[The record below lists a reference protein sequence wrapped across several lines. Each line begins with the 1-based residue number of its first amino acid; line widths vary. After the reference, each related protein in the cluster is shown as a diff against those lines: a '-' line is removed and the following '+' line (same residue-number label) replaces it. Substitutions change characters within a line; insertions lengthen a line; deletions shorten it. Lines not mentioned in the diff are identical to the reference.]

1 MKNLTIAVVA
11 TLSLSACVTIN
22 APMDGTSNNTAIQY
36 PVESALLNIYTQ
48 NRTST
53 LMTML
58 GNQQIS
64 ADITVAPKGAVVFDN
79 KRVQSAQIRTISKID
94 DKVTNQTTSTN
105 YYTLNP
111 LTFHGY
117 TDRSGE
123 YSIATQTATIP
134 KMATAIADKSYP
146 LLTENVYSD
155 SSKSQKTAVYR
166 QSWSLTPDSS
176 NSAWLCINTSENL
189 LLATPVGST
198 SECYKI
204 NTKGQILSSKVS
216 INVPN
221 NNANNS
227 TSTITL
233 VSQ

>member
-1 MKNLTIAVVA
+1 MKNLAMAVA
-11 TLSLSACVTIN
+11 AGLSLSACVTIN
-22 APMDGTSNNTAIQY
+22 APMDGTGNNTVTQY
-36 PVESALLNIYTQ
+36 PVETALLNIYAQ

-58 GNQQIS
+58 GNQQVS
-64 ADITVAPKGAVVFDN
+64 ADIKVTPKGAMIFDN
-79 KRVQSAQIRTISKID
+79 KRVQGAEISTVSKID
-94 DKVTNQTTSTN
+94 DKVTNQTSSTN

-134 KMATAIADKSYP
+134 KTATAVANKSYP

-166 QSWSLTPDSS
+166 QSWSLTPDSR
-176 NSAWLCINTSENL
+176 NNAWLCIDTSENL
-189 LLATPVGST
+189 LSASPEGTT
-198 SECYKI
+198 AECYKI
-204 NTKGQILSSKVS
+204 NTRGDILSSKVS

-227 TSTITL
+227 VQTITL